1 VDRQRIVD
9 NDIAVF
15 RAQASDQPAILL
27 QNEIRP
33 YAWGST
39 TAIPALLGVEPTGEP
54 QAELWMG
61 AHPGAP
67 SRLRYGQAIGSALP
81 TLLSQV
87 EADPVGE
94 LGAEVVAELGT
105 RLPFLLKVLAAE
117 QPLSLQAH
125 PSTEQA
131 RVGYAEEDERGVPI
145 DARHRNYKDTS
156 HKPEVLCALTPFE
169 ALCGFRTTARTVRL
183 LEGLGVSGLAPYV
196 RALCARPGSDGL
208 REVVTG
214 LLAAPT
220 PVRRKLVVAVV
231 DACRR
236 AQTDPHNE
244 FAAEYTWG
252 TRLGDRYPDDV
263 GVVIALLMNLVRL
276 RPGEAVFLP
285 AGNLHAYLFGV
296 GVEIMANSDNVLRGG
311 LTVKH
316 VDVPELLRV
325 LDFTDGPEYRPEVH
339 VLPTGEEVYDAPVRE
354 FRLSRLPLRPDRSV
368 TLGTPGPQILLV
380 ADGEVRVSGQHGRL
394 SLPRGSSAY
403 VSAGRPPITV
413 SGEGLLFRA
422 ITNVGEPAEL

>member
-1 VDRQRIVD
+1 MDRQRRSGESG
-9 NDIAVF
+9 
-15 RAQASDQPAILL
+15 RAASRTQADEQPAILL

-33 YAWGST
+33 YAWGSI
-39 TAIPALLGVEPTGEP
+39 TAIPDLLGVEPTGEP

-81 TLLSQV
+81 TLLSQI
-87 EADPVGE
+87 EADPVAE
-94 LGAEVVAELGT
+94 LGAAVVAELGT

-145 DARHRNYKDTS
+145 DARHRNYKDTC

-169 ALCGFRTTARTVRL
+169 ALCGFRTTAITVRV
-183 LEGLGVSGLAPYV
+183 LEGLGAPGLAPYV
-196 RALCARPGSDGL
+196 KALCARPGSDGL

-220 PVRRKLVVAVV
+220 PVRRKLVAAVI

-236 AQTDPHNE
+236 AQADPHGE

-252 TRLGDRYPDDV
+252 ARLGDRYPDDV

-285 AGNLHAYLFGV
+285 AGNLHAHLFGV

-311 LTVKH
+311 LTPKH

-325 LDFTDGPEYRPEVH
+325 LDFADGPEYRPEVH
-339 VLPTGEEVYDAPVRE
+339 VLPTGEEVYDAPVEE
-354 FRLSRLPLRPDRSV
+354 FRLSRLPLRAGRPV
-368 TLGTPGPQILLV
+368 TLDTPGPQILLV
-380 ADGEVRVSGQHGRL
+380 ADGEVWVSGQNGRL

-403 VSAGRPPITV
+403 VSAGRPAVTV
-413 SGEGLLFRA
+413 SGDGLLFRA
-422 ITNVGEPAEL
+422 ITNVRG